1 MISIFNRI
9 APWQI
14 AAMALTIAV
23 SVIAVVINTLG
34 VTPTVVFGVAAIAT
48 IGLAWMVGLSTEQL
62 AATSGPKASA
72 LLNAAFGNIAE
83 LVLVL
88 LAVSK
93 GLTDV
98 AIASIAG
105 SVIGNALFVLG
116 AAFLLGGLRHGVQ
129 RFSREIASLNSV
141 LLVVA
146 VLGVGIP
153 TAFAALS
160 GAPESSLMRL
170 SDVVAVLFLVLYGA
184 YLYSFLRSEDQP
196 DDLGH
201 MPKLMPWSRMVAIAV
216 LLIAGIGVGILGEVL
231 VGSLEPA
238 ADSLGIS
245 PVFMGLIA
253 IPVIGNLAEHLVA
266 VQLALRNRMDFAVN
280 IAMGSTIQVV
290 MFLAPVIVLVSPLLG
305 HGVPLVFTPLE
316 IIALAG
322 GAIVIG
328 IVGSDGESTWVE
340 GAALL
345 AVYLMVAS
353 AAFLWPATGMT

>member
-1 MISIFNRI
+1 
-9 APWQI
+9 
-14 AAMALTIAV
+14 
-23 SVIAVVINTLG
+23 
-34 VTPTVVFGVAAIAT
+34 
-48 IGLAWMVGLSTEQL
+48 
-62 AATSGPKASA
+62 
-72 LLNAAFGNIAE
+72 
-83 LVLVL
+83 
-88 LAVSK
+88 
-93 GLTDV
+93 
-98 AIASIAG
+98 
-105 SVIGNALFVLG
+105 
-116 AAFLLGGLRHGVQ
+116 
-129 RFSREIASLNSV
+129 
-141 LLVVA
+141 
-146 VLGVGIP
+146 
-153 TAFAALS
+153 
-160 GAPESSLMRL
+160 
-170 SDVVAVLFLVLYGA
+170 
-184 YLYSFLRSEDQP
+184 
-196 DDLGH
+196 
-201 MPKLMPWSRMVAIAV
+201 MVAIAV

-280 IAMGSTIQVV
+280 IAMGSTLQVV

-345 AVYLMVAS
+345 TVYLMVAS

>member
-1 MISIFNRI
+1 
-9 APWQI
+9 
-14 AAMALTIAV
+14 
-23 SVIAVVINTLG
+23 
-34 VTPTVVFGVAAIAT
+34 
-48 IGLAWMVGLSTEQL
+48 
-62 AATSGPKASA
+62 
-72 LLNAAFGNIAE
+72 
-83 LVLVL
+83 
-88 LAVSK
+88 
-93 GLTDV
+93 
-98 AIASIAG
+98 
-105 SVIGNALFVLG
+105 
-116 AAFLLGGLRHGVQ
+116 
-129 RFSREIASLNSV
+129 
-141 LLVVA
+141 
-146 VLGVGIP
+146 
-153 TAFAALS
+153 
-160 GAPESSLMRL
+160 MRL

-201 MPKLMPWSRMVAIAV
+201 PPKLVPWSRAVAITV

-238 ADSLGIS
+238 AEALDIS

-266 VQLALRNRMDFAVN
+266 VQLAWRNRMDFAVN

-353 AAFLWPATGMT
+353 AAFLWPIAGMT

>member
-1 MISIFNRI
+1 MSNVFTRV
-9 APWQI
+9 APWQV
-14 AAMALTIAV
+14 AAITATIAI
-23 SVIAVVINTLG
+23 SAIAIFIDQAHVA
-34 VTPTVVFGVAAIAT
+34 PTVVFTVAAIAT

-129 RFSREIASLNSV
+129 RFSREVASLNSV

-146 VLGVGIP
+146 VLGLGIP

-160 GAPESSLMRL
+160 GAPDTSLLRL
-170 SDVVAVLFLVLYGA
+170 SDVVSVLFLLLYGA

-196 DDLGH
+196 EELEH
-201 MPKLMPWSRMVAIAV
+201 PPTLVPWSRSMAIV
-216 LLIAGIGVGILGEVL
+216 MLLIAGVGVGILGEVL

-238 ADSLGIS
+238 AEALDIS

-253 IPVIGNLAEHLVA
+253 IPVIGNLAEHMVS
-266 VQLALRNRMDFAVN
+266 VQLAWRNRMDFAVN

-305 HGVPLVFTPLE
+305 NGVPLVFTPLE
-316 IIALAG
+316 LIALAG

-328 IVGSDGESTWVE
+328 LVGADGESTWIE

-345 AVYLMVAS
+345 AVYLMVAA
-353 AAFLWPATGMT
+353 AAFLWPVVGMT

>member
-1 MISIFNRI
+1 MM
-9 APWQI
+9 
-14 AAMALTIAV
+14 AATIVV
-23 SVIAVVINTLG
+23 SVIAVAMNVAG
-34 VTPTVVFGVAAIAT
+34 MPPTAVFAVAAIAT

-88 LAVSK
+88 IAVSK

-116 AAFLLGGLRHGVQ
+116 AAFLVGGLRNGVQ
-129 RFSREIASLNSV
+129 RFSREIAGLNSV

-146 VLGVGIP
+146 VLGIGIP
-153 TAFAALS
+153 TAFSAFAGG
-160 GAPESSLMRL
+160 GADRVQWL
-170 SDVVAVLFLVLYGA
+170 SDVVAVVFLLLYAA
-184 YLYSFLRSEDQP
+184 YLWSFMRSEDQP
-196 DDLGH
+196 DELGH
-201 MPKLMPWSRMVAIAV
+201 PPELVPWSRTVAIGV
-216 LLIAGIGVGILGEVL
+216 LLLSGIGVGVLGEVL

-238 ADSLGIS
+238 ADAMGLS

-266 VQLALRNRMDFAVN
+266 VQLAWRNRMDFAVN

-328 IVGSDGESTWVE
+328 LVSNDGESTWVE
-340 GAALL
+340 GAALM
-345 AVYLMVAS
+345 AVYAMVA
-353 AAFLWPATGMT
+353 AAALLWPVAGMS

>member
-1 MISIFNRI
+1 MVATIVV
-9 APWQI
+9 
-14 AAMALTIAV
+14 AALAV
-23 SVIAVVINTLG
+23 LIDVID
-34 VTPTVVFGVAAIAT
+34 VTPTAVFGVAAIAT

-62 AATSGPKASA
+62 AATSGPKMSA

-88 LAVSK
+88 IAVSK

-98 AIASIAG
+98 AIASVAG

-116 AAFLLGGLRHGVQ
+116 AAFIVGGLRHGVQ
-129 RFSREIASLNSV
+129 RFSRDLAGLNAV

-146 VLGVGIP
+146 VLGIGIP

-160 GAPESSLMRL
+160 GASSGSVQGL
-170 SDVVAVLFLVLYGA
+170 SDVVAVLFLILYGA
-184 YLYSFLRSEDQP
+184 YLYSFLHSEDQP
-196 DDLGH
+196 DELGH
-201 MPKLMPWSRMVAIAV
+201 PPKLLPWSRGMAITV

-238 ADSLGIS
+238 AEALDIS

-266 VQLALRNRMDFAVN
+266 VQLAWRNRMDFAVN

-305 HGVPLVFTPLE
+305 HEVPLVFSALE

-322 GAIVIG
+322 GAIVIAL
-328 IVGSDGESTWVE
+328 VGADGESTWVE
-340 GAALL
+340 GAALM
-345 AVYLMVAS
+345 AVYLMVAA
-353 AAFLWPATGMT
+353 AAFLWPVAAAVT

>member
-1 MISIFNRI
+1 MRTIFNRI
-9 APWQI
+9 APWEAGVI
-14 AAMALTIAV
+14 LATVAVSAIAV
-23 SVIAVVINTLG
+23 AMNLANL
-34 VTPTVVFGVAAIAT
+34 PPAAVFGVAAVAT
-48 IGLAWMVGLSTEQL
+48 IGLAWMVGLATEQL

-93 GLTDV
+93 GLTEV
-98 AIASIAG
+98 AIASVAG
-105 SVIGNALFVLG
+105 SVICNALFVLG
-116 AAFLLGGLRHGVQ
+116 AAFIVGGLKHGVQ
-129 RFSREIASLNSV
+129 RFSKEIASLNAV

-153 TAFAALS
+153 TAFSGLS
-160 GAPESSLMRL
+160 GATSHTIQIL
-170 SDVVAVLFLVLYGA
+170 SDCVAVIFLALYAA

-196 DDLGH
+196 DELGH
-201 MPKLMPWSRMVAIAV
+201 PPKLTPWSRGMAIGV
-216 LLIAGIGVGILGEVL
+216 LLVSGVGVGILGEVL
-231 VGSLEPA
+231 VGSLEPTA
-238 ADSLGIS
+238 EALNIS

-266 VQLALRNRMDFAVN
+266 VQLAYRNRMDFAVN
-280 IAMGSTIQVV
+280 IAMGSTLQVV
-290 MFLAPVIVLVSPLLG
+290 MFLAPVIVLISPLLG

-322 GAIVIG
+322 GAIVIAL
-328 IVGSDGESTWVE
+328 VGADGESTWVE

-345 AVYLMVAS
+345 AVYIMVAI
-353 AAFLWPATGMT
+353 AAFLWPVVAIT